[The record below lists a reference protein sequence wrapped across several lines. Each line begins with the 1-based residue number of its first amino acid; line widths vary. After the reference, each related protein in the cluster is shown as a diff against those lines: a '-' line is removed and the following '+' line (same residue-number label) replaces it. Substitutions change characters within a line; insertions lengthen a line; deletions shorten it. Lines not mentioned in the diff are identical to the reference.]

1 MAVTPRTL
9 AILLAQRAALNEVT
23 DRQARALAV
32 AWARAWDEIS
42 ADMQDAIEAMMSDA
56 TGETMRVSKIA
67 RMRRANRALRI
78 IATQLETVAQQAGV
92 IITADAERV
101 IRQALGGQ
109 LALLQTELPP
119 GATVTLNRVDP
130 QQVAEMVTR
139 TTEQITA
146 RTLPL
151 SADGQQVMR
160 RELMRSVAAGDNPR
174 VAARRMIARTQDAF
188 NGGRSRALTIARTE
202 ILDAYRRAGAQART
216 ANPDVVEGWQWSC
229 DFSARTCPA
238 CLSMHGERFPA
249 DVAGPEGHQNCRCA
263 AVPVTKTWREMGFDL
278 DEPPSAL
285 PDANEWFESQGEATQ
300 RRVLGPSRY
309 EAWKAGDYPMD
320 KWARRR
326 HTEGWRDSYVPSP
339 VPSTRSLA
347 EAS

>member
-9 AILLAQRAALNEVT
+9 ALLLAQRAALNEIT

-32 AWARAWDEIS
+32 AWARAWDEIA
-42 ADMQDAIEAMMSDA
+42 ADMQDAIEAMMADA
-56 TGETMRVSKIA
+56 AGDTMRVSKIA
-67 RMRRANRALRI
+67 RVRRANKALRI
-78 IATQLETVAQQAGV
+78 AAAQLEAVAAQAGV

-109 LALLQTELPP
+109 AALLRTQLPS
-119 GATVTLNRVDP
+119 GASVVLNRVDAE
-130 QQVAEMVTR
+130 QVAQMVTR

-146 RTLPL
+146 RLYPL
-151 SADGQQVMR
+151 AAEGQQAMR
-160 RELMRSVAAGDNPR
+160 RELMRTIATGDNPK
-174 VAARRMIARTQDAF
+174 VAARRMVAHTRDVF

-216 ANPDVVEGWQWSC
+216 ANPDVVDGWQWSC

-263 AVPVTKTWREMGFDL
+263 AVPVTKTWRELGIDL

-300 RRVLGPSRY
+300 RRVLGPSRF
-309 EAWKAGDYPMD
+309 EAWKSGDYPMD
-320 KWARRR
+320 KWAQRR
-326 HTEGWRDSYVPSP
+326 HTDGWRDSFVPSP